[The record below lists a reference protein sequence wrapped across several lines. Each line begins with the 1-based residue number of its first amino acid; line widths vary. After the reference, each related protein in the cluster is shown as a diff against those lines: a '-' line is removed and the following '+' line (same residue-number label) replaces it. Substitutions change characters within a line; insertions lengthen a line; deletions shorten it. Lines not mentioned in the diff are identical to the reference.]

1 MTRSEEEL
9 FAPPPARDGRF
20 TVRRLW
26 LEMDNRP
33 VDDPLKDLEFLHRQM
48 NEEVNSIEMCARNLV
63 DFPDADWE
71 LRMEM
76 ARQCWD
82 EARHVIAFRELF
94 ERRGGVVGQFPIVN
108 FQYCIITNLQSLAG
122 RLAVQ
127 NRSFEAAG
135 LDAIQDGLIAAKRA
149 DDPEFTTLFEAQLAD
164 EMQHV
169 RYANEWV
176 KKLLQRGGPR
186 TVFAL
191 ARDVSLA
198 NEGLQHVSGGGV
210 VFYPV
215 ADELRR
221 EAGFSDEEI
230 EAARAQAGSSN

>member
-1 MTRSEEEL
+1 MEN
-9 FAPPPARDGRF
+9 FPA
-20 TVRRLW
+20 
-26 LEMDNRP
+26 
-33 VDDPLKDLEFLHRQM
+33 DDPRKDLEFLHRQM
-48 NEEVNSIEMCARNLV
+48 NEEVNSIEMCARSLT

-71 LRMEM
+71 VRMEL

-94 ERRGGVVGQFPIVN
+94 ERRGGVIGQFPIMN
-108 FQYCIITNLQSLAG
+108 FQYRIITNLRSLAS

-135 LDAIQDGLIAAKRA
+135 LDAIQDGLNSARRA
-149 DDPEFTTLFEAQLAD
+149 NDPEFSSLFEAQLAD

-176 KKLLQRGGPR
+176 KKLLRQGGPR
-186 TVFAL
+186 AVFDL
-191 ARDVSLA
+191 VRDVAVA
-198 NEGLQHVSGGGV
+198 NEALQHVAGGGV
-210 VFYPV
+210 LFYPV
-215 ADELRR
+215 ADDLRR

-230 EAARAQAGSSN
+230 EAARAQASQQ